1 MYTLFDWNSSP
12 LFLIAGAYS
21 LNNEKSD
28 QNMSLKDSL
37 WHFFRQNIN
46 VLLKIKRFKCKF
58 QKESEDKFNTSW
70 LQFHVVEKKEVRCN
84 RMKK

>member
-1 MYTLFDWNSSP
+1 MT
-12 LFLIAGAYS
+12 
-21 LNNEKSD
+21 
-28 QNMSLKDSL
+28 
-37 WHFFRQNIN
+37 FFRQNIN
-46 VLLKIKRFKCKF
+46 DLLKIKRFKCKF